1 MDHNTEQ
8 HSPSDAEIDA
18 AARELRAAIALKTS
32 ELADGLLHRPQWGS
46 TEWEREWSQRDTA
59 EGQARSAQWHLTKIR
74 IERAADVD
82 PLGNV
87 INARVFGADWDQ
99 IGAAYGISATE
110 AESRWDQQATG
121 YAEHLDTIPAQTNP
135 PPAQQDPL
143 LSQDRPRPRI
153 ERSR

>member
-1 MDHNTEQ
+1 MNHNNEQ
-8 HSPSDAEIDA
+8 YSPSDAEIA
-18 AARELRAAIALKTS
+18 AAAYELRAAIALKTS
-32 ELADGLLHRPQWGS
+32 ALADGLLGRPQWGT

-87 INARVFGADWDQ
+87 INARIFGADWDQ

-110 AESRWDQQATG
+110 AESRWDQQATD
-121 YAEHLDTIPAQTNP
+121 YTEYLDTIPTETKPQ
-135 PPAQQDPL
+135 PAHQKP
-143 LSQDRPRPRI
+143 SPIQDRRRTRI
-153 ERSR
+153 ERGR